1 MCPSCRS
8 KNQAEFS
15 SEMVVHLSGRENLD
29 KPGVWVFSKLS
40 ICLDCGFLQSKI
52 PASKLAQLA
61 ASAPTRERLLG
72 EQAGEE
78 GLRGAGLRTEAGNRG
93 FWLCHP
99 GT

>member
-8 KNQAEFS
+8 YNQAEFA

-61 ASAPTRERLLG
+61 ASAPTSVRLLG
-72 EQAGEE
+72 EQAGEDVLSE
-78 GLRGAGLRTEAGNRG
+78 ERIRREA
-93 FWLCHP
+93 
-99 GT
+99 

>member
-8 KNQAEFS
+8 NNQAEFG

-40 ICLDCGFLQSKI
+40 ICFDCGFLQSKI

-61 ASAPTRERLLG
+61 ASAPTSERLVG
-72 EQAGEE
+72 ERAGEDV
-78 GLRGAGLRTEAGNRG
+78 LSAHRIRREA
-93 FWLCHP
+93 
-99 GT
+99 